1 MSSCLTPTAQAR
13 GGFCGWW
20 ARALPTKWSSPLSPA
35 PCSPEAGFSLVE
47 VLAAL
52 TIASFAVVAALTLFT
67 QSARVND
74 RLIKETAAR
83 DLVRRLLATGEV
95 GRGQAGDLGWVA
107 TLSQP
112 LGGLVRHE
120 VAVTWQGGV
129 QISAVRLDA
138 EAQP

>member
-1 MSSCLTPTAQAR
+1 M
-13 GGFCGWW
+13 
-20 ARALPTKWSSPLSPA
+20 
-35 PCSPEAGFSLVE
+35 VE

-52 TIASFAVVAALTLFT
+52 TIASLAVVAALTLFT

-107 TLSQP
+107 TLSP
-112 LGGLVRHE
+112 SSGGLVRRE
-120 VAVTWQGGV
+120 VAVTWTGGP

-138 EAQP
+138 EGQP